1 MKNNNKMKILVTGG
15 SGFIGTNY
23 LEYLIQNGKD
33 DFINIDFQAPRN
45 VEHNKYWKNCNILDK
60 RKFKKITKEFSPTHV
75 VHLAA
80 KTGLSNNINDYKTN
94 TEGVEIL
101 MDILVF
107 LSINQMGLEEEILRG
122 TLIPIKVLLS
132 PSQLKKINCLIA
144 TFYLSLLLQ
153 VYQKPIN

>member
-101 MDILVF
+101 MDIL
-107 LSINQMGLEEEILRG
+107 EEISSVKHVIF
-122 TLIPIKVLLS
+122 TS
-132 PSQLKKINCLIA
+132 
-144 TFYLSLLLQ
+144 SLLVCEPGYFPKHDTDYRPYT
-153 VYQKPIN
+153 VYGKSKMMMEQIGKHRRS